1 MAQQHHHEKLVK
13 FRVQVRFITCVV
25 RPNNMLQQAEQH
37 PLLTPVKVPRSEI
50 LRILLHYCEH
60 CACCTVD
67 IVTQASYLGFGSNSR
82 KPPPAGAPFQLVQ
95 RLLEAVEPVV
105 QAEVNL
111 GQVLL
116 WHVVLA
122 QGLAKSTVSVC

>member
-1 MAQQHHHEKLVK
+1 MKSITLV
-13 FRVQVRFITCVV
+13 I
-25 RPNNMLQQAEQH
+25 RPNTVLQRTEQH
-37 PLLTPVKVPRSEI
+37 PLSKRNIVLRSEI
-50 LRILLHYCEH
+50 FRLLLHCCQH
-60 CACCTVD
+60 CTCCTVD

-95 RLLEAVEPVV
+95 RLLKAVEPVV

-116 WHVVLA
+116 WHAVLA
-122 QGLAKSTVSVC
+122 WGLAKSTISVCYQAICVKTQQ